1 MRRGKSSCLQEVELR
16 SLPLSPRQKEVTCWE
31 CGVKSTDL
39 VPWWHPPMA
48 PEKYEE
54 ANWSEYDRRLLESGL
69 HRELKGGR
77 CRICLVSKRRNRPSM
92 PVKEYKHKL
101 QKSKDFKKAVEKDRQ
116 TVEDRSATFSQTFL
130 KG

>member
-1 MRRGKSSCLQEVELR
+1 MRRGKSSKPQDVELR
-16 SLPLSPRQKEVTCWE
+16 SLPLSPRQKVVTCWE

-39 VPWWHPPMA
+39 VSWCTPEA

-54 ANWSEYDRRLLESGL
+54 ENWSEYDRRMLDSGL